1 MSALRALLIPTDS
14 TKPCQLV
21 EIPDQTAA
29 ACAAA
34 IGCQW
39 LELVRH
45 PWLDERD
52 MLLVVDE
59 EGLLTGQMTNARATR
74 FYRGRTPLV
83 GAALILGL
91 RRNDDGGDFASLHP
105 VQVGQ
110 LVHLGLLDSVSAEA
124 VPE

>member
-1 MSALRALLIPTDS
+1 
-14 TKPCQLV
+14 
-21 EIPDQTAA
+21 
-29 ACAAA
+29 
-34 IGCQW
+34 
-39 LELVRH
+39 
-45 PWLDERD
+45 

-91 RRNDDGGDFASLHP
+91 RRSDDGEDFASLHP

-110 LVHLGLLDSVSAEA
+110 LVHLGLLDSVPVEA